1 MSDKKSRWT
10 WKILPKWKR
19 KGGSGRGREHVRKKE
34 SPQSHEWSIEHQRLK
49 EEKRNEC
56 KEYGRTKLLK
66 ITLAHVSWAD
76 TLYPTLL
83 LMRGQLNK
91 TGTKIPARVELCPRI
106 IKTRVVISEKTHIHH
121 GKRRHRPGPGEKPG
135 AHRAGEGLTRRGRRR
150 LGQEWAGRGEGRKGQ
165 GRCAPREWG
174 RRWRRFNPIHAKGET
189 ARKKMQS

>member
-10 WKILPKWKR
+10 WKTLPKWKR
-19 KGGSGRGREHVRKKE
+19 KGGSGRGCEHVRKKE

-83 LMRGQLNK
+83 LMRGTAEQNRHKNSCSRRVMSKNNK
-91 TGTKIPARVELCPRI
+91 DQSSDQWKNAHTSRKTSTQARPWGEARGAPGWR
-106 IKTRVVISEKTHIHH
+106 RVNAARQKETW
-121 GKRRHRPGPGEKPG
+121 
-135 AHRAGEGLTRRGRRR
+135 AGMSRKGR
-150 LGQEWAGRGEGRKGQ
+150 GQEGARAARAPGVRQTLAALQPNPCEGRN
-165 GRCAPREWG
+165 C
-174 RRWRRFNPIHAKGET
+174 
-189 ARKKMQS
+189 